1 MSFNTVIFLLLFFFF
16 AVLGVLYAFGGSIFN
31 PATPVAVALSTPSPT
46 PYPNPSISPEPV
58 PQANIV
64 VTSPLENDTVPST
77 SLKVSGQARV
87 FENVVQIRLKEKSGK
102 LLAQT
107 IVEAKSPDVGQFGP
121 FEKTLTYAKPTDK
134 QGVLEVFTLS
144 AKDGSE
150 IDKVVIN
157 INFQ

>member
-1 MSFNTVIFLLLFFFF
+1 MNFNTIVFLLLFFFL
-16 AVLGVLYAFGGSIFN
+16 AVVGVFYSISQGVFG
-31 PATPVAVALSTPSPT
+31 
-46 PYPNPSISPEPV
+46 PYPNPSISPEPTDSMMQ
-58 PQANIV
+58 PNIV
-64 VTSPLENDTVPST
+64 VTTPVEGETVSST

-87 FENVVQIRLKEKSGK
+87 FENVVNIRLKEKSGK

-121 FEKTLTYAKPTDK
+121 FEKTITYPKATDK
-134 QGVLEVFTLS
+134 QGILEVFTLS

-150 IDKVVIN
+150 IEKVVIN

>member
-1 MSFNTVIFLLLFFFF
+1 MNFNTIVFLLLFFFL
-16 AVLGVLYAFGGSIFN
+16 AVVGVFYSISQGVFGNKPEI
-31 PATPVAVALSTPSPT
+31 VAVSPT
-46 PYPNPSISPEPV
+46 PYPNPSISPEPTDSMMQ
-58 PQANIV
+58 PNIV
-64 VTSPLENDTVPST
+64 VTTPVEGETVSST

-87 FENVVQIRLKEKSGK
+87 FENVVNIRLKEKSGK

-121 FEKTLTYAKPTDK
+121 FEKTITYPKATDK
-134 QGVLEVFTLS
+134 QGILEVFTLS

-150 IDKVVIN
+150 IEKVVIN